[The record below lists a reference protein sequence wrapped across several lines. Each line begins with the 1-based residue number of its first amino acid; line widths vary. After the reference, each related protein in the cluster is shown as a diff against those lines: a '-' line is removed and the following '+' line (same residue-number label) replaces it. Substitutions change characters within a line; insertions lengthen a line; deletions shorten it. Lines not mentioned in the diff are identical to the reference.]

1 METLPN
7 IDINIK
13 SGNSLL
19 HRFDLQQSISQV
31 LQSTGISIAEYKKA
45 VTDYQN
51 AHSKEEKRQLDE
63 MIARIKSTLTTEI
76 NRRDPKQTRLLRRRL
91 ELNDLQGQELFSS
104 TEWTS
109 KQMKERQKVI
119 KKYSEEVKKL
129 EAYFDEIKSNKMYL
143 GAFEWR
149 IEFPEVL
156 DDEGNFIGFDCI
168 IGNPPYIQLQSMGH
182 DSETLGRMGYQSYER
197 TGDIYCLFYE
207 LGMNLLKPDCLLS
220 FITSNKWMRAGY
232 GKALRHYFVEQTNP
246 IQLIDFA
253 GTRIFDS
260 ATVDVN
266 ILMLTKQANA
276 FETRSCSIRKDGV
289 EINKL
294 SDYFLQNSSICSFWS
309 SDSWVVFSPIELS
322 IKQKIEAIGTPLKDW
337 DINIYRGILTGY
349 NEAFIISGEK
359 RTELLAACETE
370 KERIRTD
377 ELIRPILRG
386 RDIKRYNYEFADL
399 WLINTHNGI
408 KEKGISRIDIDD
420 YPTIKAHL
428 DQYWDQISTRAD
440 KGDTP
445 YNLRNCAYMDDF
457 NKQKII
463 YPEITKFL
471 NFYYD
476 DEGYYFTNNK
486 CFILTGN
493 YLSFLTGFFN
503 SKLFRICFRDNFPEL
518 LGGTREL
525 RKIFIEEIPVIEV
538 SEYID
543 AQFSEL
549 IKQVRHNPQTQE
561 IERQI
566 ESKIYGLYGLTEEEI
581 AFIEQVL

>member
-1 METLPN
+1 MN
-7 IDINIK
+7 KINQGIILFK
-13 SGNSLL
+13 MNRSL
-19 HRFDLQQSISQV
+19 
-31 LQSTGISIAEYKKA
+31 
-45 VTDYQN
+45 
-51 AHSKEEKRQLDE
+51 
-63 MIARIKSTLTTEI
+63 
-76 NRRDPKQTRLLRRRL
+76 
-91 ELNDLQGQELFSS
+91 
-104 TEWTS
+104 
-109 KQMKERQKVI
+109 
-119 KKYSEEVKKL
+119 
-129 EAYFDEIKSNKMYL
+129 
-143 GAFEWR
+143 
-149 IEFPEVL
+149 
-156 DDEGNFIGFDCI
+156 
-168 IGNPPYIQLQSMGH
+168 
-182 DSETLGRMGYQSYER
+182 
-197 TGDIYCLFYE
+197 
-207 LGMNLLKPDCLLS
+207 
-220 FITSNKWMRAGY
+220 
-232 GKALRHYFVEQTNP
+232 
-246 IQLIDFA
+246 
-253 GTRIFDS
+253 
-260 ATVDVN
+260 
-266 ILMLTKQANA
+266 
-276 FETRSCSIRKDGV
+276 
-289 EINKL
+289 L

-386 RDIKRYNYEFADL
+386 RDIKRYTYEFADL
-399 WLINTHNGI
+399 YIIATFPAKHYN
-408 KEKGISRIDIDD
+408 IDD
-420 YPTIKAHL
+420 YPAIKAHL
-428 DQYWDQISTRAD
+428 LSYGIERLEQTGKEYTINGEKIKARKKTNNQWFETQDSISYW
-440 KGDTP
+440 
-445 YNLRNCAYMDDF
+445 DDF